1 MASCCKLLTAGI
13 FCSCHCPHRSGNSDA
28 VNLQQDEYY
37 SLFCSIL
44 MNKCYTIKGQRLENW
59 LVCIFQTIGNILLEK
74 VENLQLSAG
83 NRAQRIELKEQIQ
96 YGVKFFLLHIH
107 PTV

>member
-1 MASCCKLLTAGI
+1 MTSCCKLLTAGI
-13 FCSCHCPHRSGNSDA
+13 LCSCHCPHRSAHSA
-28 VNLQQDEYY
+28 AINLQQEEYY

-59 LVCIFQTIGNILLEK
+59 LVCVFQTIGNILLEK
-74 VENLQLSAG
+74 VEDLQLSTG

-96 YGVKFFLLHIH
+96 HGVRFVLLHIH
-107 PTV
+107 PAI